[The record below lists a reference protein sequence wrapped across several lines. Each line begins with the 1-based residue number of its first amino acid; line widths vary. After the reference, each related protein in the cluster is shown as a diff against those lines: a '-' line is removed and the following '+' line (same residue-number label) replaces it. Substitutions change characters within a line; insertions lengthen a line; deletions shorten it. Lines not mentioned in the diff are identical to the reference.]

1 MTHPL
6 IVSTTVQT
14 SDLSQFHATFFDESR
29 EGLNV
34 MESGLLDMEG
44 GVPVSERI
52 DGVFRAAHSIKGSA
66 ATFGFEAISALTHV
80 METVLDQLRAG
91 TRALDRAVSDTL
103 LASLDVLRA
112 QLAAAEHGTPADPTA
127 GQAMIARLTALSAAE
142 TRAIA
147 PPGNGWQI
155 EFIPA
160 PSMFMRGNDPLRILR
175 ELDTLGMLQI
185 LPRFDKLP
193 PLPELN
199 PHLACL
205 GWSLTLHGEVERS
218 AVENVFAW
226 VMDDCELDIQPLLPI
241 TTPPATSEFV
251 EQCKKPHTAEAS
263 ETSIRVSVEK
273 VDALIDLVG
282 ELIITQAILKQV
294 GNDLGPA
301 ISDRLST
308 GLDLL
313 ERNTRDLQDAVI
325 GVRMLPIDAVFRRF
339 PRLIRDLSGKLGK
352 KVQLRTLGEGTE
364 LDKNLIETIT
374 DPLIHLVRN
383 AIDHGL
389 EMPDERL
396 AAGKPETGTLTLSAS
411 QQGGHIVIKVSDDG
425 RGLNRD
431 KILAKALERGLTLPE
446 NPTDP
451 QIFDLIFAPGFS
463 TNDTVT
469 DLSGR
474 GVGMDV
480 VRRNI
485 QALGGDVQIHSTQG
499 KGTGIAI
506 RLPLTLTILDGMHV
520 LIDGQTLI
528 LPLTNV
534 IEALQPEAADI
545 RTLPGQ
551 GRVLQVRG
559 EVLPL
564 LHFNAATSQRP
575 VPLVVVMEGNS
586 RKIALEV
593 DALIGQQQVV
603 VKNLETHYRHINGI
617 SGATILGNGQ
627 VALIIDVS
635 DLIRAHCSEGGR
647 TSTLCP

>member
-1 MTHPL
+1 MSIDVP
-6 IVSTTVQT
+6 T
-14 SDLSQFHATFFDESR
+14 SDLSQFHATFFVESR
-29 EGLNV
+29 EGLDV
-34 MESGLLDMEG
+34 MESGFLDMENG
-44 GVPVSERI
+44 IPVSERI
-52 DGVFRAAHSIKGSA
+52 DAVFRAAHSIKGSA
-66 ATFGFEAISALTHV
+66 ATLGFADIAALTHV
-80 METVLDQLRAG
+80 METVLDELRAG
-91 TRALDRAVSDTL
+91 HRALDAMASDTL
-103 LASLDVLRA
+103 LASLDILRA
-112 QLAAAEHGTPADPTA
+112 QLDRAEHGTPVDQAA
-127 GQAMIARLTALSAAE
+127 GEAMIQRLNRLVSASQASTAPAPAAPARPAS
-142 TRAIA
+142 
-147 PPGNGWQI
+147 GWQI

-160 PSMFMRGNDPLRILR
+160 SSMFMRGNDPLRILR
-175 ELDTLGMLQI
+175 ELDTLGEVRAT
-185 LPRFDKLP
+185 PRFDKLP
-193 PLPELN
+193 ALPELD

-205 GWSLTLHGEVERS
+205 GWSLTLSGNIPRS

-226 VMDDCELDIQPLLPI
+226 VLDDCELDIQPILPVSNA
-241 TTPPATSEFV
+241 PDFSA
-251 EQCKKPHTAEAS
+251 QMRDRRKKPRTEAV

-282 ELIITQAILKQV
+282 ELIITQAMLKQV

-301 ISDRLST
+301 ISERLST

-374 DPLIHLVRN
+374 DPLVHLVRN
-383 AIDHGL
+383 AIDHGF
-389 EMPDERL
+389 EMPGERV

-411 QQGGHIVIKVSDDG
+411 QQGGHIVIEVSDDG
-425 RGLNRD
+425 RGLRRE
-431 KILAKALERGLTLPE
+431 KILAKAIERGLTLPD
-446 NPTDP
+446 NPTDS
-451 QIFDLIFAPGFS
+451 QIFELIFAPGFS
-463 TNDTVT
+463 TNDIVT

-485 QALGGDVQIHSTQG
+485 LALGGDVQIHSVIG
-499 KGTGIAI
+499 EGTRIAI

-520 LIDGQTLI
+520 LIDGQTMI

-534 IEALQPEAADI
+534 IEALQPEAADV

-564 LHFNAATSQRP
+564 VHFNAAAEPRE
-575 VPLVVVMEGNS
+575 VPLVVVVEGNGH
-586 RKIALEV
+586 KLALEV
-593 DALIGQQQVV
+593 DALVGQQQVV
-603 VKNLETHYRHINGI
+603 VKNLETHYRHIDGI
-617 SGATILGNGQ
+617 SGATILGGGQ
-627 VALIIDVS
+627 VALIIDVG
-635 DLIRAHCSEGGR
+635 DLIRSRCEG
-647 TSTLCP
+647 

>member
-1 MTHPL
+1 
-6 IVSTTVQT
+6 VSTTVQT

-29 EGLNV
+29 EGLDV
-34 MESGLLDMEG
+34 MESGLLDMES

-52 DGVFRAAHSIKGSA
+52 DAVFRAAHSIKGSA
-66 ATFGFEAISALTHV
+66 ATFGFEAISALTHA
-80 METVLDQLRAG
+80 METVLDELRAG
-91 TRALDRAVSDTL
+91 ARVLDSAASDAL

-112 QLAAAEHGTPADPTA
+112 QLAAVEHGTPAAPEA
-127 GQAMIARLTALSAAE
+127 GSAMIARLTALSAAADAHV
-142 TRAIA
+142 TTPASTVA
-147 PPGNGWQI
+147 PVANGWQI

-175 ELDTLGMLQI
+175 ELDTLGTLQV

-193 PLPELN
+193 ALPELD

-205 GWSLTLHGEVERS
+205 GWSLTLHSEVERS
-218 AVENVFAW
+218 AVESVFAW
-226 VMDDCELDIQPLLPI
+226 VIDDCELDIRPILPADVPS
-241 TTPPATSEFV
+241 TLESVERSE
-251 EQCKKPHTAEAS
+251 KPRTEAS

-282 ELIITQAILKQV
+282 ELIITQAMLKQI
-294 GNDLGPA
+294 GHDLDPA

-325 GVRMLPIDAVFRRF
+325 GVRMLPVDAVFRRF

-389 EMPDERL
+389 ETPTERL
-396 AAGKPETGTLTLSAS
+396 SAGKPETGTLTLSAS
-411 QQGGHIVIKVSDDG
+411 QQGGHIVIEVIDDG

-431 KILAKALERGLTLPE
+431 KILAKALERGLTLPD
-446 NPTDP
+446 NPTDG
-451 QIFDLIFAPGFS
+451 QIFELIFAPGFS

-485 QALGGDVQIHSTQG
+485 LALGGDVQIHSTQG
-499 KGTGIAI
+499 KGTRIAI

-520 LIDGQTLI
+520 LIDEQTLI

-534 IEALQPEAADI
+534 IEALQPEVADI

-564 LHFNAATSQRP
+564 LHFNAASSQRQ
-575 VPLVVVMEGNS
+575 VPLVVVVEGNG
-586 RKIALEV
+586 RKVALEV
-593 DALIGQQQVV
+593 DALVGQQQVV
-603 VKNLETHYRHINGI
+603 VKNLETHYRHIDGI
-617 SGATILGNGQ
+617 SGATILGDGQ
-627 VALIIDVS
+627 VALIIDVG
-635 DLIRAHCSEGGR
+635 DLIRARCDG
-647 TSTLCP
+647 